1 MFSAFKVGES
11 VESLPS
17 ASTGVVMTVGTG
29 VPLMVLVVVIVF
41 TVEVLDDSEVLSGGV
56 SEVGLGSSVVVSCLL
71 VVVGVGGSVLL
82 LSSVVEDDV
91 VAGGGFSVFESSVVD
106 ELLSLVS
113 SFDDDD
119 DDDESVVVG
128 SAGSESP
135 VEVGAGMTEAISS
148 SLISLTAVL
157 WAAITVTMDSE

>member
-1 MFSAFKVGES
+1 M
-11 VESLPS
+11 
-17 ASTGVVMTVGTG
+17 
-29 VPLMVLVVVIVF
+29 
-41 TVEVLDDSEVLSGGV
+41 
-56 SEVGLGSSVVVSCLL
+56 
-71 VVVGVGGSVLL
+71 
-82 LSSVVEDDV
+82 

-148 SLISLTAVL
+148 SLVSLTAVL

>member
-41 TVEVLDDSEVLSGGV
+41 TVEVLDDSDVLSGGV

-148 SLISLTAVL
+148 SLVSLTAVL

>member
-1 MFSAFKVGES
+1 
-11 VESLPS
+11 
-17 ASTGVVMTVGTG
+17 
-29 VPLMVLVVVIVF
+29 MVLVVVIVF

-119 DDDESVVVG
+119 DDDDESVVVG

-148 SLISLTAVL
+148 SLLSLTAVL